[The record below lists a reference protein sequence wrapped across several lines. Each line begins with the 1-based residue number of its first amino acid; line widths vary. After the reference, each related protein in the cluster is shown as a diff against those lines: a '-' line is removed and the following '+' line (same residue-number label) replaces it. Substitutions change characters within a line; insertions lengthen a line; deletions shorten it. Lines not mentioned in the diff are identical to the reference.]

1 MFLLLVRQNLQMV
14 RWWCETTI
22 LEKFC
27 GAKIADAP
35 SEKRG
40 LHNIEKELVAVN
52 NKGFIAH
59 DSRGFEAG
67 TDAEFKRVTS
77 FLKKRETMTD
87 LLQKIHIIWYCIQAD
102 CRPIQQAEIK
112 FFAKRFS
119 SVTKFDC
126 LVQDYMPDDEDV
138 SGPDPYEEATDK
150 ATENFHQYYEKP
162 LKAMPEPPDFV
173 IKLSKVHLADPSNS
187 ILSPLIDATLS
198 SIKSANIDILMSLA
212 TAKRL
217 KEIIPDDFPLC
228 IFTFTGLLS
237 AGFTTYLNKYQSGGK
252 ERWSRIVNY
261 VHSTWM
267 FSDSTVPRF
276 SGAPRD
282 PIADDRLKMMD
293 AFILLWCLHAVPDP
307 VEDSVL
313 EKILTGFM
321 KSQARAD
328 IARNIIEERNS
339 STDIFKR
346 PYRTRIAFQQCFEVF
361 LPELQRMK
369 IRPVDQDSELSLRQT
384 ISVQSDVPESSRRVS
399 QSGSYTTESLPRRAS
414 STA

>member
-1 MFLLLVRQNLQMV
+1 MFGRIFKWSGGGASDGPPGNFRVLIIGKTG
-14 RWWCETTI
+14 CGKTTI

-112 FFAKRFS
+112 FFAKRFIPVVVI
-119 SVTKFDC
+119 VTKFDC

-150 ATENFHQYYEKP
+150 ATENFHEYYEKP

-173 IKLSKVHLADPSNS
+173 IKLSKGSFRFN
-187 ILSPLIDATLS
+187 
-198 SIKSANIDILMSLA
+198 
-212 TAKRL
+212 R
-217 KEIIPDDFPLC
+217 
-228 IFTFTGLLS
+228 
-237 AGFTTYLNKYQSGGK
+237 
-252 ERWSRIVNY
+252 
-261 VHSTWM
+261 M
-267 FSDSTVPRF
+267 F
-276 SGAPRD
+276 
-282 PIADDRLKMMD
+282 
-293 AFILLWCLHAVPDP
+293 
-307 VEDSVL
+307 
-313 EKILTGFM
+313 
-321 KSQARAD
+321 
-328 IARNIIEERNS
+328 N
-339 STDIFKR
+339 
-346 PYRTRIAFQQCFEVF
+346 PY
-361 LPELQRMK
+361 
-369 IRPVDQDSELSLRQT
+369 
-384 ISVQSDVPESSRRVS
+384 
-399 QSGSYTTESLPRRAS
+399 
-414 STA
+414 